1 MSATPAQPEATA
13 LFSTFV
19 MGLASASMIEMGL
32 VEDPTSK
39 QKRQDLSVAQH
50 YIDILGMLQKKTQG
64 NLSDDEKKLLDRIL
78 SDLRLQF
85 VRLSQA
91 KKK

>member
-1 MSATPAQPEATA
+1 MNTPPKADSPA

-32 VEDPTSK
+32 IEDPMSK
-39 QKRQDLSVAQH
+39 TKRQELQVAQH
-50 YIDILGMLQKKTQG
+50 YIDILGMLQKKTVG
-64 NLSDDEKKLLDRIL
+64 NLSDDEKQLLDRLL

-85 VRLSQA
+85 VRLSTQ
-91 KKK
+91 KK